1 MAERSGAQESV
12 TKQLAHIQLSELLA
26 EVQDRIEHI
35 ITDTRTRVDAL
46 LDAVMAVSAG
56 LDLDVTLHQI
66 VRVATELV
74 DARYGALGVLGSEG
88 MLAQFIYEGI
98 DEPTRERIGPLPTG
112 HGVLGIVI
120 EGGKPLR
127 LSDLAH
133 HPSSVGFP
141 PDHPPMHS
149 FLGVPVQLR
158 GEIFGR
164 LYLTE
169 KNNGDEFTTDD
180 EVIVRAL
187 AGAAGIAIE
196 NARLYEEARQRQ
208 HWLQAVGEVT
218 STLLG
223 GVAPDQALQLIATHA
238 ATLTDADYA
247 LIAVPAAVDN
257 GVGIDV
263 EELVV
268 SVSAGVEASNLA
280 GVRIPVDAS
289 TSGAAFRERA
299 PRTVPQLEFDVAAST
314 DIAFGPAMVLPLRGH
329 ESTTGVLLLV
339 RTAERTAFDGEQLD
353 MAAAFADQAAL
364 ALEQAEM
371 RTTMNEMEM
380 LSDRDRI
387 ARDLHD
393 HVIQRLFAIG
403 LAMQGTHRRAVK
415 SPIVASRLAEHID
428 QLHNVI
434 QDIRTAI
441 FDLHSVA
448 TAGPSLRSAV
458 REIIAELT
466 DETPLKFSLRLTGP
480 LDVIPSDIAE
490 HARAVLRETV
500 SNAVR
505 HSKASEVDVL
515 VAVGDNV
522 TVNVIDDGI
531 GIPAT
536 AQRRGLRNL
545 EARAAA
551 SGGALTITTP
561 PGGGT
566 NILWSVPLP

>member
-1 MAERSGAQESV
+1 M

-26 EVQDRIEHI
+26 EVQGRIEHI
-35 ITDTRTRVDAL
+35 ITETRTRVDAL

-56 LDLDVTLHQI
+56 LDLDVTLRQI

-98 DEPTRERIGPLPTG
+98 DEPTRELIGPLPTG
-112 HGVLGIVI
+112 HGVLGVVI

-127 LSDLAH
+127 LSELAH

-141 PDHPPMHS
+141 PNHPPMHS

-158 GEIFGR
+158 GEVFGR

-169 KNNGDEFTTDD
+169 KNNGEEFTADD

-218 STLLG
+218 STLLA
-223 GVAPDQALQLIATHA
+223 GVDPGQALQLIATHA
-238 ATLTDADYA
+238 ATLTGADYA
-247 LIAVPAAVDN
+247 LIALP
-257 GVGIDV
+257 VGAGNEVGV

-268 SVSAGVEASNLA
+268 SVSAGADAENLT
-280 GVRIPVDAS
+280 GMRIPVAAS

-329 ESTTGVLLLV
+329 ESTAGVLLLV
-339 RTAERTAFDGEQLD
+339 RTVERAAFDTEQLE
-353 MAAAFADQAAL
+353 MAASFADQAAL
-364 ALEQAEM
+364 ALEQAEI

-403 LAMQGTHRRAVK
+403 LAMQGTHRRSVK
-415 SPIVASRLAEHID
+415 SPIVASRLSEHID

-448 TAGPSLRSAV
+448 REGPSLRSAL

-466 DETPLKFSLRLTGP
+466 DETPFKVAVRLTGP
-480 LDVIPSDIAE
+480 LDVIPADIAE
-490 HARAVLRETV
+490 HARAVVREAV

-505 HSKASEVDVL
+505 HSQASEVDVV

-522 TVNVIDDGI
+522 TVDVADDGV
-531 GIPAT
+531 GIPGT

-551 SGGALTITTP
+551 SGGALTITSP
-561 PGGGT
+561 PSGGT
-566 NILWSVPLP
+566 NIHWSVPLP

>member
-1 MAERSGAQESV
+1 VAGRSGAQESV

-26 EVQDRIEHI
+26 EVQGRIEHI
-35 ITDTRTRVDAL
+35 ITETRARVDAL

-56 LDLDVTLHQI
+56 LDLDVTLRQI
-66 VRVATELV
+66 VKVATELV
-74 DARYGALGVLGSEG
+74 DAQYGALGVLGSEG

-112 HGVLGIVI
+112 HGVLGVVI

-127 LSDLAH
+127 LSELAH

-141 PDHPPMHS
+141 PNHPPMHS

-158 GEIFGR
+158 GEVFGR

-169 KNNGDEFTTDD
+169 KNNGEEFTADD

-208 HWLQAVGEVT
+208 QWLQAVGEVT
-218 STLLG
+218 SRLLA
-223 GVAPDQALQLIATHA
+223 GVDPGQALQLIATHA
-238 ATLTDADYA
+238 ATLTGADYA
-247 LIAVPAAVDN
+247 LIALPAGAGTD
-257 GVGIDV
+257 VGV

-268 SVSAGVEASNLA
+268 AVSAGAEAQHLT
-280 GVRIPVDAS
+280 GMRIPVAAS

-314 DIAFGPAMVLPLRGH
+314 DIEFGPAMVLPLRGH
-329 ESTTGVLLLV
+329 ESTAGVLLLV
-339 RTAERTAFDGEQLD
+339 RTVKRTAFDTEQLD
-353 MAAAFADQAAL
+353 MAASFADQAAL
-364 ALEQAEM
+364 ALEQAEI

-403 LAMQGTHRRAVK
+403 LAMQGTHRRAAK
-415 SPIVASRLAEHID
+415 SPLVASRLSEHID

-448 TAGPSLRSAV
+448 REGPSLRSAL

-466 DETPLKFSLRLTGP
+466 DETPLKVAVRLTGP
-480 LDVIPSDIAE
+480 LDVIPADIAE
-490 HARAVLRETV
+490 HACAVVREAV

-505 HSKASEVDVL
+505 HSQASEVDVL

-522 TVNVIDDGI
+522 TVDVTDDGV

-551 SGGALTITTP
+551 SGGALTINSP
-561 PGGGT
+561 SRGGT
-566 NILWSVPLP
+566 NIHWSVPLP

>member
-1 MAERSGAQESV
+1 M
-12 TKQLAHIQLSELLA
+12 TKQLAHIQLSELLG
-26 EVQDRIEHI
+26 EVQGRIEHI
-35 ITDTRTRVDAL
+35 ITETRTRVDAL

-56 LDLDVTLHQI
+56 LELDVTLRQI

-98 DEPTRERIGPLPTG
+98 DEPTRELIGPLPTG
-112 HGVLGIVI
+112 HGVLGVVI

-127 LSDLAH
+127 LSELAH

-141 PDHPPMHS
+141 PNHPPMHS

-158 GEIFGR
+158 GEVFGR

-169 KNNGDEFTTDD
+169 KNNGEEFTADD

-218 STLLG
+218 SKLLA
-223 GVAPDQALQLIATHA
+223 GVEPGQALQLIATHA
-238 ATLTDADYA
+238 ATLTRADYS
-247 LIAVPAAVDN
+247 LIAVPAAAVDDT
-257 GVGIDV
+257 GD

-268 SVSAGVEASNLA
+268 SVCAGESGEALT
-280 GVRIPVDAS
+280 GMRIPVAAS
-289 TSGAAFRERA
+289 TSGVALRARA
-299 PRTVPQLEFDVAAST
+299 PRIVPHLEFDVAAST

-329 ESTTGVLLLV
+329 ESTAGVLLLV
-339 RTAERTAFDGEQLD
+339 RTVDRPAFDTEQLD
-353 MAAAFADQAAL
+353 MAASFADQAAL
-364 ALEQAEM
+364 ALEQAEI

-403 LAMQGTHRRAVK
+403 LAMQGTHRRSVK
-415 SPIVASRLAEHID
+415 APIVASRLSEHID

-448 TAGPSLRSAV
+448 RGGPSLRSAL

-466 DETPLKFSLRLTGP
+466 DETPLKVAVRLTGP
-480 LDVIPSDIAE
+480 LDVVPIDIAE
-490 HARAVLRETV
+490 HARAVVREAV

-505 HSKASEVDVL
+505 HSKASEIDVL
-515 VAVGDNV
+515 VAIGDNV
-522 TVNVIDDGI
+522 TVDVTDDGV
-531 GIPAT
+531 GIPVT

-551 SGGALTITTP
+551 GGGGLTITSP
-561 PGGGT
+561 SSGGT
-566 NILWSVPLP
+566 TIHWSVPLP